1 MKIAAGVNLFVP
13 ALELQTKVPEDYAK
27 IEQSRRRPLLDIR
40 PTSAFTFKTLLKH
53 YDKRKWDID
62 AKVTRDGQL

>member
-40 PTSAFTFKTLLKH
+40 PTSAFTFKTLHKDSFVLL
-53 YDKRKWDID
+53 DFM
-62 AKVTRDGQL
+62 